1 MSRSMLKLLMAAKR
15 QGVSAL
21 VLFLTIAFLGGCSK
35 GKLSPTAPTWDVSLH
50 LPLFNRTQTLQ
61 EFVDQNP
68 DALTSNPDNGGL
80 LIYTQT
86 GRIGNVRI
94 GSDVRVTGKS
104 SSYGRAIGEFS
115 VSTYSVTGKLIT
127 LGTIAPQ
134 LGALHGLVAP
144 VPPFSFERTNIDLP
158 PISDY
163 QEVNLTSGLLLLRVI
178 NRLPIPIDTINLKAS
193 DTLGTVLT
201 INYTETI
208 LPGDSAEV
216 LQSLGG
222 RTYYNHFHLD
232 FGGHS
237 PGSST
242 PVRIDTSE
250 GIVVEAQLQ
259 DVRAS
264 YAIAKIPSLSID
276 RDTTIAIDD
285 SMQIQ
290 EAEISSGTLT
300 YRISNETPLPFTITT
315 SVPRLTKNGALFQE
329 VISVDSNSASVRDI
343 DLSGWTLQMPDGKVQ
358 VYFNAQT
365 GGSGGRLVTLSGTQR
380 IAGDLGVSNLTF
392 ARVVGRIKPYTVSI
406 STSGNVQPNKLS
418 ENLSGS
424 LELGDGK
431 LVLHVASSLR
441 FSAQISGTLSAR
453 DETGTHSAS
462 LALPPTLLNPP
473 VDSIIFTPQ
482 NSSLLTFLNTFGSQL
497 PTSYTVA
504 GTATVNPEYKT
515 GSVAQGD
522 TAEFTADFLIP
533 LKLRIVGG
541 RFTDTVAI
549 ESEID
554 TSQLKNFQAA
564 TLVLDVE
571 NRIALRATIQL
582 TFTDAFYHPL
592 LRIPKPGQD
601 SLTVEAALTDA
612 SGFSQNP
619 SRRTLQ
625 LSFNKDDVDAVRRSS
640 YIIYTIYLATANEKM
655 VQFRT
660 SDYIT
665 LKAKLEANVHVAS
678 Q

>member
-1 MSRSMLKLLMAAKR
+1 MSGSMLKLLAASGR
-15 QGVSAL
+15 HGVSAL
-21 VLFLTIAFLGGCSK
+21 FLVLTVAFLGGCSK

-50 LPLFNRTQTLQ
+50 LPLLNRTQTLQ

-68 DALTSNPDNGGL
+68 DALTSDPNKGGL
-80 LIYTQT
+80 LIYAQSD
-86 GRIGNVRI
+86 RIGNVRI

-115 VSTYSVTGKLIT
+115 VSTSSVIGKLIT

-144 VPPFSFERTNIDLP
+144 VPPFSFQRTNVDLP

-178 NRLPIPIDTINLKAS
+178 NRLPIPIDTINLRAS

-201 INYTETI
+201 MNYTEMI
-208 LPGDSAEV
+208 PPGDSAEV
-216 LQSLGG
+216 LQPLGG
-222 RTYYNHFHLD
+222 RTYYNHFYLD

-237 PGSST
+237 PGST
-242 PVRIDTSE
+242 APVRIDTSE

-276 RDTTIAIDD
+276 RDTMVAIDD

-290 EAEISSGTLT
+290 EAEISSGSLS

-315 SVPRLTKNGALFQE
+315 RILGFTKNGVPFQE
-329 VISVDSNSASVRDI
+329 ELFVDSNSASVKDI

-358 VYFNAQT
+358 VYFIAKT
-365 GGSGGRLVTLSGTQR
+365 LGSGDRLVTLSASER
-380 IAGDLGVSNLTF
+380 IAGDVGVSDLKF

-406 STSGNVQPNKLS
+406 STSGSVQPNKLS

-431 LVLHVASSLR
+431 LVLHVASSMG

-453 DETGTHSAS
+453 DETGARSAS
-462 LALPPTLLNPP
+462 LTVPPTLLKPP

-497 PTSYTVA
+497 PTSYTFA
-504 GTATVNPEYKT
+504 GTATINPKYES

-522 TAEFTADFLIP
+522 TAEFTAGFLIP

-554 TSQLKNFQAA
+554 TSQLKNFQVA

-571 NRIALRATIQL
+571 NRIALRAGIQL
-582 TFTDAFYHPL
+582 IFTDALYHPL
-592 LRIPKPGQD
+592 LQIPKRGQD
-601 SLTVEAALTDA
+601 SLIVEAALIDA
-612 SGFSQNP
+612 SGFSENP
-619 SRRTLQ
+619 SRRTLR

-640 YIIYTIYLATANEKM
+640 YIIYTIYLTTTDEKM